1 MVAAPAAEASI
12 VETFSVTPSSIET
25 NGSAV
30 VSLALS
36 IVDPGFQ
43 SNWFGGGTVDFDNG
57 DGTRIQFVFA
67 GGGPL
72 AVFDYTHTFGAPR
85 IYTISYIFTDLY
97 WGTSNGVYYLPP
109 TAEGSGSADLL
120 VSDPVVAAV
129 PEPSTWAMMS
139 SASLALASWAIV
151 GRARIKVSRS
161 LRPDKASP
169 PHATESRLRAAFSGD
184 PGALD
189 VMMAAMP

>member
-1 MVAAPAAEASI
+1 MKSRFSACLLGACLMVAAPAAEATI

-25 NGSAV
+25 NGPAV

-43 SNWFGGGTVDFDNG
+43 SNWFGGGAVDFDNG

-120 VSDPVVAAV
+120 VSDPVIAAV
-129 PEPSTWAMMS
+129 PEPSTWAMMILGFAGIGFMGYRRS
-139 SASLALASWAIV
+139 RKDQSLALASA
-151 GRARIKVSRS
+151 
-161 LRPDKASP
+161 
-169 PHATESRLRAAFSGD
+169 
-184 PGALD
+184 
-189 VMMAAMP
+189 